1 MNIVEI
7 QEAAQM
13 LYAAHG
19 DRAEYEAAQK
29 ARMKKE
35 TGNIDQA
42 RDWQRIREAIAQMRG
57 PHAS

>member
-1 MNIVEI
+1 MNILEI
-7 QEAAQM
+7 QETAQM

-19 DRAEYEAAQK
+19 DRAEYEAAQN
-29 ARMKKE
+29 ARKQKE
-35 TGNIDQA
+35 TGNSEQA